1 MVTVTEWTEDLLI
14 CKLLSFKGKTV
25 IRIYQ
30 EQTYMAISFRG
41 KLDCNVP
48 GVHNSRPKH
57 HKLEELIG
65 ILL

>member
-1 MVTVTEWTEDLLI
+1 VGVLFLLNLEAVLCSEDRETSSPSTYSL
-14 CKLLSFKGKTV
+14 
-25 IRIYQ
+25 Q